1 MPELP
6 EVETIRIKLIPLI
19 VGKKII
25 KIDVLS
31 SKNFLGRVDDVIG
44 KKVVGL
50 SRIGKYLA
58 IELSGNLFLN
68 IHLKMTGQIFIH
80 KKYINPESNTRVV
93 FYFDD
98 KSIMFFNDMRKFGY
112 IKVDTKKEKQHFIDV
127 LSKDFT
133 LEYLSIKIGKTKKPI
148 KAFLL
153 DQEVLAGLGN
163 IYANDALFLAGILP
177 TRITNSLTKN
187 EIKKLY
193 ESILLVINEGV
204 RLGGA
209 TAKDRGYVQPD
220 GGHGK
225 YQNFFKVYGRE
236 GQKCLGCDSK
246 VVRIK
251 QNGRSSFYCPKCQV

>member
-6 EVETIRIKLIPLI
+6 EVETIRKKLIPCI

-25 KIDVLS
+25 KIDILS
-31 SKNFLGRVDDVIG
+31 TKNFIGKVDDVIG
-44 KKVVGL
+44 KKVIGL

-80 KKYINPESNTRVV
+80 KQYKTPETNTRVV

-112 IKVDTKKEKQHFIDV
+112 VKVDTKKEKQHFIDV
-127 LSKDFT
+127 LSQDFT
-133 LEYLSIKIGKTKKPI
+133 VEYLSLKIGKTKKSI

-163 IYANDALFLAGILP
+163 IYVNDALYLAGILP
-177 TRITNSLTKN
+177 TRITNSLTKR
-187 EIKKLY
+187 EIEKLY
-193 ESILLVINEGV
+193 KSILLVINEGV

-209 TAKDRGYVQPD
+209 TAKDRGYIQPD
-220 GGHGK
+220 GSHGK
-225 YQNFFKVYGRE
+225 YQNYFKVYGRE

-251 QNGRSSFYCPKCQV
+251 QNGRSSFYCPKCQI